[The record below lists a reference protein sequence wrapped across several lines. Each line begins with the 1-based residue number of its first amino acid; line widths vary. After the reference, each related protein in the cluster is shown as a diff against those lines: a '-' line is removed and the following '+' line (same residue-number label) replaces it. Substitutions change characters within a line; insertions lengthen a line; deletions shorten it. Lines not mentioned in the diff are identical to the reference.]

1 MNRSMIQELVVAGCL
16 LALTLVVLFI
26 LIPSQIEQ
34 AVQYDL
40 ASLSP
45 AFFPEL
51 ATLIILGLTVLLII
65 GHINRIRKDLPSIH
79 ADKEGLSGREELRV
93 AGAMLISI
101 GYYLSLDYLGFW
113 IVNTVGV
120 AALFTL
126 QDQSRIWRNLIVA
139 FVTTALIYAFFHY
152 VMRVHF
158 PIGEI
163 FK

>member
-16 LALTLVVLFI
+16 LVGTLVVLFI
-26 LIPSQIEQ
+26 LIPTQIEQ
-34 AVQYDL
+34 AAQYDL

-51 ATLIILGLTVLLII
+51 AALIILGLTVVLII
-65 GHINRIRKDLPSIH
+65 THANRARKGLPSIH
-79 ADKEGLSGREELRV
+79 ADEESLSGREELRV
-93 AGAMLISI
+93 VGAMLISI
-101 GYYLSLDYLGFW
+101 AYYLSLGYLGFW
-113 IVNTVGV
+113 IVNTAGV

-126 QDQSRIWRNLIVA
+126 QDRSRIGRHLIVA
-139 FVTTALIYAFFHY
+139 LVTTVLIYAFFHY

-163 FK
+163 FE